1 MPMKPMSGFIQY
13 KDMEHSVMSF
23 SQQQRLGIAHH
34 GLYLVPRSP
43 GRAETPSARS
53 GMVYRIAAVAAA
65 LFLAMTVC

>member
-1 MPMKPMSGFIQY
+1 MSL
-13 KDMEHSVMSF
+13 
-23 SQQQRLGIAHH
+23 SQQQRLGITHH

-43 GRAETPSARS
+43 GRAETPAARS